1 MRREGQTTDTGMAR
15 VRAGGEPRPAAGRV
29 GRVGDRLARL
39 RGSRRTSFLG
49 VPEMIALAAACGLL
63 ALAFAAYFLMLVPER
78 SRLAAAERE
87 RQQLQTQI
95 RSAGESREHDRSTGQ
110 TVSRILQSLTRFES
124 DSLDVRGMGDKQ
136 LIEELNQKIAR
147 SGLARAQFSFI
158 YQDDTQAG
166 ANQSAQQ
173 RAAGNLAGSA
183 RRRQTVFPSTDISLS
198 IEGNYAS
205 LRRFIRDVESSRRFV
220 VINGVQLEG
229 INETGADAAARGA
242 LVALRLD
249 MSAYFRPAGA
259 ASPTTDAGGATAARQ
274 ATSQ

>member
-1 MRREGQTTDTGMAR
+1 MRREEHTTDTGVAR
-15 VRAGGEPRPAAGRV
+15 GGASRVVSSRASQI
-29 GRVGDRLARL
+29 GDRFARM

-49 VPEMIALAAACGLL
+49 VPEMIALAAACALL

-78 SRLAAAERE
+78 SRLASLERE
-87 RQQLQTQI
+87 RQQLQGQI
-95 RSAGESREHDRSTGQ
+95 RSAGESRAHDRSTGE

-124 DSLDVRGMGDKQ
+124 DSLDARGSGDKQ

-147 SGLARAQFSFI
+147 SGLSRAQFTFI

-166 ANQSAQQ
+166 ASQSAQQ
-173 RAAGNLAGSA
+173 RAAGNLSGAA

-198 IEGNYAS
+198 IEGNYAN

-229 INETGADAAARGA
+229 INDTGADAATRGA

-259 ASPTTDAGGATAARQ
+259 MSAMTDAGGATAARQ
-274 ATSQ
+274 STSQ

>member
-1 MRREGQTTDTGMAR
+1 MRREEHTTDTGVA
-15 VRAGGEPRPAAGRV
+15 RAGGASRVVSSRAGQI
-29 GRVGDRLARL
+29 GDRFARM

-49 VPEMIALAAACGLL
+49 VPEMIALAAACALL
-63 ALAFAAYFLMLVPER
+63 ALAFAAYFRMLVPER
-78 SRLAAAERE
+78 SRLASLERE
-87 RQQLQTQI
+87 RQQLQGQI
-95 RSAGESREHDRSTGQ
+95 RSAGESRAHDRSTGE
-110 TVSRILQSLTRFES
+110 TVSRILQSLARFES
-124 DSLDVRGMGDKQ
+124 DSLDARGSGDKQ

-147 SGLARAQFSFI
+147 SGLARAQFTFI

-166 ANQSAQQ
+166 ANQSGQQ
-173 RAAGNLAGSA
+173 RAAGNLSGSA

-198 IEGNYAS
+198 IEGNYAN

-242 LVALRLD
+242 LVSLRLD

-259 ASPTTDAGGATAARQ
+259 LTAAADAGGATAARHG
-274 ATSQ
+274 TSQ